1 MRGEWRDYGFNLN
14 SRDDSPAEGELDMS
28 IVNIE
33 ENSGREPV
41 NYVLPPDV
49 TRIQDPGQ
57 AQATLLNEQS
67 MSLKVTG
74 LQAGD
79 ARGVYKNTQNDLRI
93 YKRLQMWVHAESLI
107 DDVTNLHNG
116 ELSVFVRLGSDV
128 KANYYEYEIPLALT
142 PHGSYNNW
150 LESDRQKVW
159 PLQNFMNLRLQNL
172 VNLKKERNRAKDE
185 GNAGIGYATVY
196 SGRDPDDE
204 RNTIS
209 VKGNP
214 SLSDVRVLLVGVRN
228 NSNTVKDGIIWVNE
242 LKVTEFNEEGGWAAK
257 ANVNLGV
264 SDVATLNFGTH
275 IETAGFGSVDQ
286 GLNERRMDDYQQYNF
301 AVQTDLGRFLPEK
314 VKLHAPIY
322 YSYSSEKTTPKYNPL
337 DQDVLLKDALDDAP
351 DQHARDSISAY
362 AVERSTIKSFSISG
376 LKFDVT
382 SKNPMPW
389 DPANFTFNFSF
400 NKQSKND
407 PTTEYEY
414 TNDYRG
420 SLAYNYSPMIKG
432 LKPFSWIKSKNKNLK
447 FFKDWEFRYL
457 PNTISFLTNMSRYYY
472 EMQTR
477 SELDETFQLPVSVS
491 KNFLWDRQF
500 QLTWNLTKSISL
512 TFNSNTS
519 ARIEETVGAVNRK
532 LFPDQY
538 KQWKDTVW
546 SSILSMGT
554 PWAYNQSFVATYRAP
569 FNRIPVLDFLTG
581 NVSYNSTYRWDR
593 GAEID
598 GVATGNK
605 IANQASLSVDG
616 RLNFESLYNKIP
628 FVKDVHKRFNNVGK
642 KTPER
647 KPKKFERTFKL
658 RPDTTFTLKH
668 NLRTK
673 KIAIKAEDANSHEP
687 FVFKHKVID
696 QNTVE
701 ILTPAD
707 ANIKFTVTEVLKEQK
722 SLWREIGEY
731 ALRLAMSPR
740 SASIRWKKTNSL
752 SIPLFRNE
760 IGNIFG
766 QSTSYGPMSPGLDF
780 AFGFAGEDY
789 IYKAKDRGWLITD
802 DGQTSPAIVS
812 RANELNIEFQLE
824 FIKGLKL
831 QLTMNRTDNR
841 TRQIQF
847 MYPDMPVTFSGSYT
861 KTHCAIGTSLGSSS
875 ADNGYYSAPFQKML
889 DNIPIIA
896 ERYNALYAGT
906 HYPAGG
912 FMTDNPLVG
921 QPFNPENGTV
931 SSTSSDVLVP
941 AFISAYTGTNPH
953 KQYLTPFPSFGA
965 VLPNWRLTYDGL
977 INLGNL
983 KKWFKS
989 FTLSHAY
996 QCTYSVGSYTSY
1008 LNWLTVDG
1016 DMMGFTLDTNTGMP
1030 IPSSP
1035 YNISSVAIT
1044 ERYAPLIGVNGT
1056 LKNDLQFNVEWKDQR
1071 TLTLNTSAGQVVEA
1085 TSRGLTIGAG
1095 YKIIGFNS
1103 VLKMRG
1109 SQSGV
1114 SNDLT
1119 LKADFSLQNTQAL
1132 IRRIET
1138 NYTQAT
1144 SGTRTFTINFNASY
1158 ILSKKL
1164 TLAAYFDHQVNTPL
1178 VSNAAYPTTNSSYGI
1193 SLNLNLSR

>member
-1 MRGEWRDYGFNLN
+1 
-14 SRDDSPAEGELDMS
+14 
-28 IVNIE
+28 
-33 ENSGREPV
+33 
-41 NYVLPPDV
+41 
-49 TRIQDPGQ
+49 
-57 AQATLLNEQS
+57 
-67 MSLKVTG
+67 
-74 LQAGD
+74 
-79 ARGVYKNTQNDLRI
+79 
-93 YKRLQMWVHAESLI
+93 
-107 DDVTNLHNG
+107 
-116 ELSVFVRLGSDV
+116 
-128 KANYYEYEIPLALT
+128 
-142 PHGSYNNW
+142 
-150 LESDRQKVW
+150 
-159 PLQNFMNLRLQNL
+159 
-172 VNLKKERNRAKDE
+172 
-185 GNAGIGYATVY
+185 
-196 SGRDPDDE
+196 
-204 RNTIS
+204 
-209 VKGNP
+209 
-214 SLSDVRVLLVGVRN
+214 
-228 NSNTVKDGIIWVNE
+228 
-242 LKVTEFNEEGGWAAK
+242 
-257 ANVNLGV
+257 
-264 SDVATLNFGTH
+264 
-275 IETAGFGSVDQ
+275 
-286 GLNERRMDDYQQYNF
+286 
-301 AVQTDLGRFLPEK
+301 
-314 VKLHAPIY
+314 
-322 YSYSSEKTTPKYNPL
+322 
-337 DQDVLLKDALDDAP
+337 
-351 DQHARDSISAY
+351 
-362 AVERSTIKSFSISG
+362 
-376 LKFDVT
+376 
-382 SKNPMPW
+382 
-389 DPANFTFNFSF
+389 
-400 NKQSKND
+400 
-407 PTTEYEY
+407 
-414 TNDYRG
+414 
-420 SLAYNYSPMIKG
+420 
-432 LKPFSWIKSKNKNLK
+432 
-447 FFKDWEFRYL
+447 
-457 PNTISFLTNMSRYYY
+457 
-472 EMQTR
+472 
-477 SELDETFQLPVSVS
+477 
-491 KNFLWDRQF
+491 
-500 QLTWNLTKSISL
+500 
-512 TFNSNTS
+512 
-519 ARIEETVGAVNRK
+519 
-532 LFPDQY
+532 
-538 KQWKDTVW
+538 
-546 SSILSMGT
+546 
-554 PWAYNQSFVATYRAP
+554 
-569 FNRIPVLDFLTG
+569 
-581 NVSYNSTYRWDR
+581 
-593 GAEID
+593 
-598 GVATGNK
+598 
-605 IANQASLSVDG
+605 
-616 RLNFESLYNKIP
+616 
-628 FVKDVHKRFNNVGK
+628 
-642 KTPER
+642 
-647 KPKKFERTFKL
+647 
-658 RPDTTFTLKH
+658 
-668 NLRTK
+668 
-673 KIAIKAEDANSHEP
+673 
-687 FVFKHKVID
+687 
-696 QNTVE
+696 
-701 ILTPAD
+701 
-707 ANIKFTVTEVLKEQK
+707 
-722 SLWREIGEY
+722 
-731 ALRLAMSPR
+731 
-740 SASIRWKKTNSL
+740 
-752 SIPLFRNE
+752 
-760 IGNIFG
+760 
-766 QSTSYGPMSPGLDF
+766 MSPGLDF